1 MAGALHHRV
10 DALLARMTLE
20 EQLAQLGSCWMHELQ
35 TDGVLDPALMQR
47 HLHQGIG
54 QITRPGGNSTLPPA
68 EIAKATNA
76 LQRYLVEQ
84 TRLGIPA
91 IFHEETCCGA
101 MVREGTQFPQPIG
114 LASTFEPALAEAM
127 TTAIRRQLLAIGAR
141 QALAPVLDLAWD
153 PRWGRLEETFG
164 EDPTLVAHFGVAYVQ
179 GL

>member
-47 HLHQGIG
+47 YLHQGIG

-76 LQRYLVEQ
+76 LQRYLV
-84 TRLGIPA
+84 
-91 IFHEETCCGA
+91 
-101 MVREGTQFPQPIG
+101 
-114 LASTFEPALAEAM
+114 
-127 TTAIRRQLLAIGAR
+127 
-141 QALAPVLDLAWD
+141 
-153 PRWGRLEETFG
+153 
-164 EDPTLVAHFGVAYVQ
+164 
-179 GL
+179 